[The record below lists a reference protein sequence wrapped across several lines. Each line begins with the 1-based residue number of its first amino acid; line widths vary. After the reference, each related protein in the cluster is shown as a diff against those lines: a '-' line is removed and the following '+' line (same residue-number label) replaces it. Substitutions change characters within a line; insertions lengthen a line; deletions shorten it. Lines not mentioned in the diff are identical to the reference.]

1 MAATMTER
9 YLVVADEAHKDVVI
23 GSYTT
28 VDAARAAVEAY
39 NRTAADPFCWIEM
52 SVHPGN

>member
-9 YLVVADEAHKDVVI
+9 YLVVADEQHKDIVI
-23 GSYTT
+23 GSYAT
-28 VDAARAAVEAY
+28 VAAAREAVEAY

-52 SVHPGN
+52 STHAVN

>member
-9 YLVVADEAHKDVVI
+9 YLVVADEHHKDIVI
-23 GSYTT
+23 GSYAT
-28 VDAARAAVEAY
+28 VDAAREAVEAY

-52 SVHPGN
+52 SIHDVN